1 MECPPKIVRFMVCA
15 VLLTGCSSIRV
26 VQKTPDG
33 GVVAL
38 QGVQS
43 GAREKADEYMRGQC
57 GGEYA
62 VVEEGEAVVGSDTTA
77 RKTSTFLGP
86 ATQSHST
93 DRTEWRISFKC
104 KNAKTAET
112 HVLTIVL

>member
-1 MECPPKIVRFMVCA
+1 MNWSSLAPCFIVLGVFLA
-15 VLLTGCSSIRV
+15 GCSSIRV

-43 GAREKADEYMRGQC
+43 GAREKADDYMRAQC

-62 VVEEGEAVVGSDTTA
+62 VIEEGEAVVGSDTTS
-77 RKTSTFLGP
+77 RKTSSFLGP
-86 ATQSHST
+86 TTQAQST
-93 DRTEWRISFKC
+93 DRTEWRITYRC

-112 HVLTIVL
+112 RVLTIVL